1 MPNVKIPNSVLSDL
15 ESLEKSSPIGSVAVK
30 NIIDSIKITNE
41 KLSVSPTQ
49 YDEDSSLW
57 DYIRGYIEG
66 TQNGYALTMNE
77 IERKKYNR

>member
-1 MPNVKIPNSVLSDL
+1 MPNAKIPSSVLSDL
-15 ESLEKSSPIGSVAVK
+15 ESLEKSSSIGPLAVQ

-41 KLSVSPTQ
+41 KLAVDPTQ

-66 TQNGYALTMNE
+66 TRNGYKLTMNE
-77 IERKKYNR
+77 IERKKAGI

>member
-15 ESLEKSSPIGSVAVK
+15 ESLEKSSPIASVAVK